1 MREHEI
7 QMILKWIGA
16 TNGQR
21 LITEEML
28 RQAIGHAYQMGFTD
42 GRQ

>member
-7 QMILKWIGA
+7 QLILTWIGA
-16 TNGQR
+16 ADTQR
-21 LITEEML
+21 LITEEMV
-28 RQAIGHAYQMGFTD
+28 RQAINYAYQMGFTD